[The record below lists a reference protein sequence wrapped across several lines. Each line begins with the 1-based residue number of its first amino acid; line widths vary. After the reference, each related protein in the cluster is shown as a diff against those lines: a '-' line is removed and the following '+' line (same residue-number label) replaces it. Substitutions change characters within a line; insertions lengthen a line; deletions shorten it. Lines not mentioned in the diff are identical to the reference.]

1 VRTNLALTVAALGTI
16 STLTGGFSSI
26 ASAQGARPPK
36 ATAAAARPAPAGN
49 RLTFDRRTGLA
60 ETSVAALAA
69 ASSRG
74 DKAEL
79 ARWAERIGPARLG
92 ALLQAS
98 DRDVLHAALDGA
110 RVLEGGERLLMPVT
124 RLLGNEDAKVA
135 ERAAATLADFLRA
148 DRLGKLAEWEVSS
161 AEITAA
167 CSALARIADRAAAP
181 LALRVAALEAL
192 AEGHAFCRVS
202 IPLGTLS
209 GDVSPEIRR
218 AALLTPQIVRVQ
230 SVETI
235 GELSRDPVPQVA
247 GAAATVWCRHKL
259 ESLRKGAPGDEARQR
274 LGRMRA
280 LVLMDNTPAEDTA
293 EMLPCLGLSPNPEDK
308 RAFETARKR
317 RAVP

>member
-1 VRTNLALTVAALGTI
+1 MNLALTAAIWCVAATVG
-16 STLTGGFSSI
+16 GGFAPL
-26 ASAQGARPPK
+26 ASAQAGRPAK
-36 ATAAAARPAPAGN
+36 ATAAARPSGG
-49 RLTFDRRTGLA
+49 RLMFDRRTGLA

-79 ARWAERIGPARLG
+79 ARWAERIGPARLA
-92 ALLQAS
+92 ALLQAD
-98 DRDVLHAALDGA
+98 DREVVTAALDGA
-110 RVLEGGERLLMPVT
+110 RVLEGGERLLLPVT

-167 CSALARIADRAAAP
+167 CSALARAADRSAAP
-181 LALRVAALEAL
+181 LALRVGALEAL

-259 ESLRKGAPGDEARQR
+259 ESLRKGAPGEEARQR

-280 LVLMDNTPAEDTA
+280 LVMMDNTPPEDTA

-308 RAFETARKR
+308 RAFEAARKR